1 MPSWRPPGSSA
12 LLRRQVFGGST
23 LRDVHGSAFAVRALS
38 YDTFEPISGKR
49 PRNSDASSNLVTIEH
64 DVLVLGAGLAGMRA
78 ALEAARNGASVGIVS
93 KVHPLRS
100 HSNAAQGGIN
110 AAIGEGDTWESHA
123 YDTIR
128 GSDYL
133 ADQDAVEIMCR
144 EAPTDIIEFEHLG
157 VIFYRGEDGKL
168 GTRAF
173 GGASQARTYFVGDIT
188 GQALLVTLYDQI
200 LKAGVKVYEEWF
212 ATTLFVEDGACR
224 GLIALELISG
234 ELHLLHSKAL
244 IVSSGGLGRVFE
256 PSTNALIC
264 TGDGYS
270 LAYRAGALLEDMEM
284 VQYHPT
290 TLAGSG
296 FLMTEAA
303 RGEGA
308 YLLDK
313 NGDRFLK
320 AYAPNKMELAA
331 RDVISRA
338 EATEI
343 AAGHGVDGNVLLDL
357 RHLGPDVI
365 LKKLPQIHEMALD
378 YLGIDMIK
386 QPVPVRPGM
395 HYQMG
400 GVKTDVDG
408 ATRIPGL
415 YAAGEVACVS
425 VHGGNRLGANS
436 LLDTIVFGRR
446 SGKHAAAYVR
456 SAARPKGGEDLLRL
470 EQQRITELLNRPY
483 TGETHARLR
492 LELATTMDAKVGV
505 YRNDVVLQEA
515 LTRHRELKRRYDRV
529 AVGDKGRVFNQAL
542 QFTLELGFML
552 DCAEAIIR
560 GALERR
566 ESRGA
571 QARTDYPERND
582 AEWLKHIDITYRE
595 DGEPEITH
603 SPVTVTQWKPEVR
616 TY

>member
-1 MPSWRPPGSSA
+1 M
-12 LLRRQVFGGST
+12 T
-23 LRDVHGSAFAVRALS
+23 RD
-38 YDTFEPISGKR
+38 
-49 PRNSDASSNLVTIEH
+49 H
-64 DVLVLGAGLAGMRA
+64 DVVVLGAGLAGMRA
-78 ALEAARNGASVGIVS
+78 ALEAARLGADVAIVT
-93 KVHPLRS
+93 KVHPIRS
-100 HSNAAQGGIN
+100 HSSAAQGGIN
-110 AAIGEGDTWESHA
+110 AAIGEGDSWESHA
-123 YDTIR
+123 FDTIK

-133 ADQDAVEIMCR
+133 ADQDAVEVMVR
-144 EAPTDIIEFEHLG
+144 EAPQDIIEFEHMG
-157 VIFYRGEDGKL
+157 VIFYRNEEGKL
-168 GTRAF
+168 GTRSF

-212 ATTLFVEDGACR
+212 ATKLYMEGGACS
-224 GLIALELISG
+224 GVVALEMVTG
-234 ELHLLHSKAL
+234 ELHLLRAKA
-244 IVSSGGLGRVFE
+244 VVVACGGMGRLYE

-270 LAYRAGALLEDMEM
+270 LAYRAGAPLMDMAM

-308 YLLDK
+308 YLL
-313 NGDRFLK
+313 NSLGERFMK
-320 AYAPNKMELAA
+320 KYAPNKMELAA
-331 RDVISRA
+331 RDVTSRA

-343 AAGHGVDGNVLLDL
+343 AEGRGIDGNVLLDL

-386 QPVPVRPGM
+386 EPVPVRPGM
-395 HYQMG
+395 HYEMG
-400 GVKTDVDG
+400 GIRTDVEG
-408 ATRIPGL
+408 ATEIAGL

-446 SGKHAAAYVR
+446 SGRAAAGYAKGVR
-456 SAARPKGGEDLLRL
+456 ANTGGEDVLRA
-470 EQQRITELLNRPY
+470 EQQRLQELLDRPY
-483 TGETHARLR
+483 TGETCAGLR
-492 LELATTMDAKVGV
+492 LELATMMDQKVGL
-505 YRNDVVLQEA
+505 YRSDAGLQEA
-515 LTRHRELKRRYDRV
+515 LEALRGFRKRYENV

-542 QFTLELGFML
+542 TFVLELGYLL
-552 DCAEAIIR
+552 DCGEAVIR
-560 GALERR
+560 DALVRK

-571 QARTDYPERND
+571 HTHVDYPERND
-582 AEWLKHIDITYRE
+582 ADWLKHTLLKYRGE
-595 DGEPEITH
+595 QEPEISH
-603 SPVTVTQWKPEVR
+603 VPVTITRWKPEVR

>member
-1 MPSWRPPGSSA
+1 
-12 LLRRQVFGGST
+12 
-23 LRDVHGSAFAVRALS
+23 
-38 YDTFEPISGKR
+38 
-49 PRNSDASSNLVTIEH
+49 
-64 DVLVLGAGLAGMRA
+64 MRA
-78 ALEAARNGASVGIVS
+78 ALEAARCGADVAVVS
-93 KVHPLRS
+93 KVHPIRS

-110 AAIGEGDTWESHA
+110 AALGPGDTWESHA
-123 YDTIR
+123 FDTIK

-144 EAPTDIIEFEHLG
+144 EAPDDIIEFEHMG
-157 VIFYRGEDGKL
+157 VIFYRNEEGRL

-212 ATTLFVEDGACR
+212 ATALYVEQGVCG
-224 GLIALELISG
+224 GLVAIELLTG
-234 ELHLLHSKAL
+234 DLHLLRAKTV
-244 IVSSGGLGRVFE
+244 IVAAGGLGRLYE

-264 TGDGYS
+264 TGDGYA
-270 LAYRAGALLEDMEM
+270 LAYRAGAPLMDMAM

-308 YLLDK
+308 YLL
-313 NGDRFLK
+313 NALGERFLQR
-320 AYAPNKMELAA
+320 YAPNKMELAA

-338 EATEI
+338 ETIEI
-343 AAGHGVDGNVLLDL
+343 AEGRGVDGNVLLDC
-357 RHLGPDVI
+357 RHLGRDVI
-365 LKKLPQIHEMALD
+365 LKRLPQIHEMALD
-378 YLGIDMIK
+378 YLGIDLTEK
-386 QPVPVRPGM
+386 PVPVRPGM

-400 GVKTDVDG
+400 GVKTGVNG
-408 ATRIPGL
+408 ETQVPGL

-446 SGKHAAAYVR
+446 SGKAAAEYAKRVPMPKDGNVFLHAEEQRVAEMR
-456 SAARPKGGEDLLRL
+456 S
-470 EQQRITELLNRPY
+470 RPY

-492 LELATTMDAKVGV
+492 LELATMMDRNVGV
-505 YRNDVVLQEA
+505 YRDDAGLQDA
-515 LTRHRELKRRYDRV
+515 LAHLRDYKRRYEFV
-529 AVGDKGRVFNQAL
+529 SLHDKGFVFNQAL
-542 QFTLELGFML
+542 QFTLELGFLL
-552 DCAEAIIR
+552 DCAETVIRDAIVR
-560 GALERR
+560 T

-571 QARTDYPERND
+571 HARTDYPQRND
-582 AEWLKHIDITYRE
+582 RDWLRHVLVTCRADK
-595 DGEPEITH
+595 EPEI
-603 SPVTVTQWKPEVR
+603 SCLPVTITRWPPEVR
-616 TY
+616 VY

>member
-1 MPSWRPPGSSA
+1 
-12 LLRRQVFGGST
+12 VVI
-23 LRDVHGSAFAVRALS
+23 D
-38 YDTFEPISGKR
+38 
-49 PRNSDASSNLVTIEH
+49 H
-64 DVLVLGAGLAGMRA
+64 DVIVLGAGLAGMRA
-78 ALEAARNGASVGIVS
+78 ALEAARDGADVAVVT
-93 KVHPLRS
+93 KVHPIRS
-100 HSNAAQGGIN
+100 HSSAAQGGIN
-110 AAIGEGDTWESHA
+110 AALGEGDTWESHA
-123 YDTIR
+123 FDTIK

-144 EAPTDIIEFEHLG
+144 EAPGDIIEFEHMG
-157 VIFYRGEDGKL
+157 VIFYRNEDGRL

-173 GGASQARTYFVGDIT
+173 GGASHARTYFVGDIT

-212 ATTLFVEDGACR
+212 ATTLYVEDGACR
-224 GLIALELISG
+224 GLLALELITG
-234 ELHLLHSKAL
+234 ELHFVRAKAV
-244 IVSSGGLGRVFE
+244 IDGAGGLGRLFE
-256 PSTNALIC
+256 PSTNALCC
-264 TGDGYS
+264 TGDGYA
-270 LAYRAGALLEDMEM
+270 LAYRAGAPLADMEM

-296 FLMTEAA
+296 FLMSEAA

-308 YLLDK
+308 YLLNAK
-313 NGDRFLK
+313 GERFLRD
-320 AYAPNKMELAA
+320 YAPTKMELAA

-338 EATEI
+338 ETLEI
-343 AAGHGVDGNVLLDL
+343 AKGNGIDGNVLLDC
-357 RHLGPDVI
+357 RHVGRDII

-378 YLGIDMIK
+378 YAGIDMLE

-408 ATRIPGL
+408 ATLVPGL

-446 SGKHAAAYVR
+446 SGKAAARYVKTATFPR
-456 SAARPKGGEDLLRL
+456 GRDDVLKREGDRIRDLL
-470 EQQRITELLNRPY
+470 ERPY

-492 LELATTMDAKVGV
+492 LDLATMMDAHVGV
-505 YRNDVVLQEA
+505 YRDEA
-515 LTRHRELKRRYDRV
+515 GLLDALGKLADLKARYERV

-542 QFTLELGFML
+542 QSVVELGFMF
-552 DCAEAIIR
+552 DCAETIVL
-560 GALERR
+560 GALLRK

-582 AEWLKHIDITYRE
+582 AEWLKHILVTYRA
-595 DGEPEITH
+595 GAEPEVSYLPVTITH
-603 SPVTVTQWKPEVR
+603 WKPEAR
-616 TY
+616 SY

>member
-1 MPSWRPPGSSA
+1 M
-12 LLRRQVFGGST
+12 T
-23 LRDVHGSAFAVRALS
+23 RD
-38 YDTFEPISGKR
+38 
-49 PRNSDASSNLVTIEH
+49 H
-64 DVLVLGAGLAGMRA
+64 DVVVLGAGLAGMRA
-78 ALEAARNGASVGIVS
+78 ALEAARLGADVAIVT
-93 KVHPLRS
+93 KVHPIRS
-100 HSNAAQGGIN
+100 HSSAAQGGIN
-110 AAIGEGDTWESHA
+110 AAIGEGDSWESHA
-123 YDTIR
+123 FDTIK

-133 ADQDAVEIMCR
+133 ADQDAVEVMVR
-144 EAPTDIIEFEHLG
+144 EAPQDIIEFEHMG
-157 VIFYRGEDGKL
+157 VIFYRNEEGKL

-212 ATTLFVEDGACR
+212 ATKLYMEGGACA
-224 GLIALELISG
+224 GVIALEMVTG
-234 ELHLLHSKAL
+234 ELHLLRAKAV
-244 IVSSGGLGRVFE
+244 IVASGGMGRLYE

-270 LAYRAGALLEDMEM
+270 LAYRAGAPLMDMAM

-308 YLLDK
+308 YLL
-313 NGDRFLK
+313 NSLGERFMK
-320 AYAPNKMELAA
+320 KYAPNKMELAA
-331 RDVISRA
+331 RDVTSRA

-343 AAGHGVDGNVLLDL
+343 AEGRGIDGNVLLDL

-386 QPVPVRPGM
+386 EPVPVRPGM
-395 HYQMG
+395 HYEMG
-400 GVKTDVDG
+400 GIRTDVEG
-408 ATRIPGL
+408 ATEIAGL

-446 SGKHAAAYVR
+446 SGRAAAGYAKGVR
-456 SAARPKGGEDLLRL
+456 ANTGGEDVLRA
-470 EQQRITELLNRPY
+470 EQQRLQELLDRPY
-483 TGETHARLR
+483 TGETCAGLR
-492 LELATTMDAKVGV
+492 LELATMMDQKVGL
-505 YRNDVVLQEA
+505 YRSDAGLQEA
-515 LTRHRELKRRYDRV
+515 LEALRGFRKRYENV

-542 QFTLELGFML
+542 TFVLELGYLL
-552 DCAEAIIR
+552 DCGEAVIR
-560 GALERR
+560 DALVRK

-571 QARTDYPERND
+571 HTHVDYPERND
-582 AEWLKHIDITYRE
+582 ADWLKHTLLKYRGE
-595 DGEPEITH
+595 QEPEISH
-603 SPVTVTQWKPEVR
+603 VPVTITRWKPEVR

>member
-1 MPSWRPPGSSA
+1 M
-12 LLRRQVFGGST
+12 T
-23 LRDVHGSAFAVRALS
+23 KD
-38 YDTFEPISGKR
+38 
-49 PRNSDASSNLVTIEH
+49 H

-78 ALEAARNGASVGIVS
+78 ALEAARDGADVAIVT
-93 KVHPLRS
+93 KVHPIRS
-100 HSNAAQGGIN
+100 HSSAAQGGIN
-110 AAIGEGDTWESHA
+110 AAISETDSWESHA
-123 YDTIR
+123 FDTVK

-133 ADQDAVEIMCR
+133 ADQDAVEVMAQ
-144 EAPTDIIEFEHLG
+144 EAPRDIIEFEHMG
-157 VIFYRGEDGKL
+157 VIFHRGPDGRL
-168 GTRAF
+168 DTRAF

-212 ATTLFVEDGACR
+212 ATSLYLEDGACR
-224 GLIALELISG
+224 GMVAIEMITG
-234 ELHLLHSKAL
+234 ELHLLRAKAV
-244 IVSSGGLGRVFE
+244 IVASGGLGRLYE

-270 LAYRAGALLEDMEM
+270 LAYRAGAPLMDMEM

-308 YLLDK
+308 YLL
-313 NGDRFLK
+313 NSLGDRFMK
-320 AYAPNKMELAA
+320 RYAPNKMELAA
-331 RDVISRA
+331 RDVTSRA

-343 AAGHGVDGNVLLDL
+343 AEGRGIDGNVLLDL

-365 LKKLPQIHEMALD
+365 LRKLPQIHEMALD
-378 YLGIDMIK
+378 YLGIDMITD
-386 QPVPVRPGM
+386 PVPVRPGM

-400 GVKTDVDG
+400 GIRTDIHG
-408 ATRIPGL
+408 ASSVPGL

-446 SGKHAAAYVR
+446 SGKASAEYAKRTAA
-456 SAARPKGGEDLLRL
+456 STGGEDLLKGEQARL
-470 EQQRITELLNRPY
+470 RDLLARPY
-483 TGETHARLR
+483 AGDTPAGLR
-492 LELATTMDAKVGV
+492 LELATMMDAKVGL
-505 YRNDVVLQEA
+505 YRSDAGLNEA
-515 LTRHRELKRRYDRV
+515 LDALAGFRKRYETI

-542 QFTLELGFML
+542 TFALELGFML
-552 DCAEAIIR
+552 DCGESIIR
-560 GALERR
+560 SALERK

-571 QARTDYPERND
+571 HTHVEHPERND
-582 AEWLKHIDITYRE
+582 VDWLKHTILTRRSDGTTEMSFAPVKITR
-595 DGEPEITH
+595 
-603 SPVTVTQWKPEVR
+603 WKPEVR

>member
-1 MPSWRPPGSSA
+1 MI
-12 LLRRQVFGGST
+12 V
-23 LRDVHGSAFAVRALS
+23 D
-38 YDTFEPISGKR
+38 
-49 PRNSDASSNLVTIEH
+49 H

-78 ALEAARNGASVGIVS
+78 ALEAARAGADVAIVT
-93 KVHPLRS
+93 KVHPIRS
-100 HSNAAQGGIN
+100 HSSAAQGGIN
-110 AAIGEGDTWESHA
+110 AAISEDDTWESHA
-123 YDTIR
+123 FDTVK

-133 ADQDAVEIMCR
+133 ADQDAVEVMCR
-144 EAPTDIIEFEHLG
+144 EAPADIIEFEHMG
-157 VIFYRGEDGKL
+157 VIFYRNEEGKL
-168 GTRAF
+168 GRRAF
-173 GGASQARTYFVGDIT
+173 GGASLARTYFVGDIT

-212 ATTLFVEDGACR
+212 ATALHMEDGACR
-224 GLIALELISG
+224 GLVALEMVTG
-234 ELHLLHSKAL
+234 ELHLLRSKAVV
-244 IVSSGGLGRVFE
+244 IASGGLGRLYE

-270 LAYRAGALLEDMEM
+270 LAYRAGAPLMDMAM

-308 YLLDK
+308 YLL
-313 NGDRFLK
+313 NSEGERFMK
-320 AYAPNKMELAA
+320 KYAPNKMELAA
-331 RDVISRA
+331 RDVTSRA

-343 AAGHGVDGNVLLDL
+343 AEGRGIDGNVLLDL
-357 RHLGPDVI
+357 RHLGRDVI
-365 LKKLPQIHEMALD
+365 LKKLPQIHEMAVD
-378 YLGIDMIK
+378 YLGIDMIE

-400 GVKTDVDG
+400 GIKTDVDG
-408 ATRIPGL
+408 ATNIAGI

-446 SGKHAAAYVR
+446 SGKASAQYAKSVAR
-456 SAARPKGGEDLLRL
+456 STGGEDLLRR
-470 EQQRITELLNRPY
+470 EQMRLTELLSRPY
-483 TGETHARLR
+483 SGETCAGLR
-492 LELATTMDAKVGV
+492 LELATMMDAKVGL
-505 YRNDVVLQEA
+505 YRSDAGLKEA
-515 LTRHRELKRRYDRV
+515 LQALHAFRRRYQNV

-542 QFTLELGFML
+542 TFVLELGYML
-552 DCAEAIIR
+552 DCGETIIR
-560 GALERR
+560 DALHRT

-571 QARTDYPERND
+571 HTHVDHPERND
-582 AEWLKHIDITYRE
+582 QEWLKHSLLTFRE
-595 DGEPEITH
+595 SGEPEVSH
-603 SPVTVTQWKPEVR
+603 VPVTITRWKPEVR

>member
-1 MPSWRPPGSSA
+1 MT
-12 LLRRQVFGGST
+12 Q
-23 LRDVHGSAFAVRALS
+23 
-38 YDTFEPISGKR
+38 
-49 PRNSDASSNLVTIEH
+49 
-64 DVLVLGAGLAGMRA
+64 
-78 ALEAARNGASVGIVS
+78 
-93 KVHPLRS
+93 
-100 HSNAAQGGIN
+100 
-110 AAIGEGDTWESHA
+110 
-123 YDTIR
+123 
-128 GSDYL
+128 
-133 ADQDAVEIMCR
+133 
-144 EAPTDIIEFEHLG
+144 EAPGDIIEFEHMG
-157 VIFYRGEDGKL
+157 VIFYRGPDGRL

-212 ATTLFVEDGACR
+212 ATALYMEDGACR
-224 GLIALELISG
+224 GLVAIEMITG
-234 ELHLLHSKAL
+234 ELHLLRAKA
-244 IVSSGGLGRVFE
+244 VVVASGGLGRLYE

-270 LAYRAGALLEDMEM
+270 LAYRAGAPLMDMEM

-308 YLLDK
+308 YLL
-313 NGDRFLK
+313 NSEGDRFMK
-320 AYAPNKMELAA
+320 RYAPNKMELAA
-331 RDVISRA
+331 RDVTSRA

-343 AAGHGVDGNVLLDL
+343 AEGRGIDGNVLLDL

-365 LKKLPQIHEMALD
+365 LRKLPQIHEMAVD

-386 QPVPVRPGM
+386 EPVPVRPGM

-400 GVKTDVDG
+400 GIRTDVHG
-408 ATRIPGL
+408 ATPVPGL

-446 SGKHAAAYVR
+446 SGKAAAQYAKIT
-456 SAARPKGGEDLLRL
+456 AASTGGE
-470 EQQRITELLNRPY
+470 ELLGSEQERLRQLLARPY
-483 TGETHARLR
+483 TGETNAGLR
-492 LELATTMDAKVGV
+492 LELATMMDKLVGL
-505 YRNDVVLQEA
+505 YRSDAGLHEA
-515 LTRHRELKRRYDRV
+515 LDALFGFKKRYETI

-542 QFTLELGFML
+542 TFALELGYLL
-552 DCAEAIIR
+552 DCGETIIR
-560 GALERR
+560 SAIERK

-571 QARTDYPERND
+571 HTHVEHPERND
-582 AEWLKHIDITYRE
+582 MDWLKHTILTRHGDR
-595 DGEPEITH
+595 EPEI
-603 SPVTVTQWKPEVR
+603 SFAPVTITRWKPEVR

>member
-1 MPSWRPPGSSA
+1 M
-12 LLRRQVFGGST
+12 T
-23 LRDVHGSAFAVRALS
+23 HD
-38 YDTFEPISGKR
+38 
-49 PRNSDASSNLVTIEH
+49 H

-78 ALEAARNGASVGIVS
+78 ALEAARDGADVAIVT
-93 KVHPLRS
+93 KVHPIRS
-100 HSNAAQGGIN
+100 HSSAAQGGIN
-110 AAIGEGDTWESHA
+110 AAISETDSWESHA
-123 YDTIR
+123 FDTVK

-133 ADQDAVEIMCR
+133 ADQDAVEVMCQ
-144 EAPTDIIEFEHLG
+144 EAPRDIIEFEHMG
-157 VIFYRGEDGKL
+157 VIFYRGPDGRL

-212 ATTLFVEDGACR
+212 ATSLYMADGACR
-224 GLIALELISG
+224 GVVALEMITG
-234 ELHLLHSKAL
+234 ELHLLRSKA
-244 IVSSGGLGRVFE
+244 VVVASGGLGRLYE

-270 LAYRAGALLEDMEM
+270 LAYRAGAPLMDMEM

-308 YLLDK
+308 YLL
-313 NGDRFLK
+313 NSEGERFMK
-320 AYAPNKMELAA
+320 RYAPNKMELAA
-331 RDVISRA
+331 RDVTSRA

-343 AAGHGVDGNVLLDL
+343 AEGRGINGNVLLDL
-357 RHLGPDVI
+357 RHLGPEVI
-365 LKKLPQIHEMALD
+365 LKKLPQIHEMAVD
-378 YLGIDMIK
+378 YLGIDMVK
-386 QPVPVRPGM
+386 EPVPVRPGM

-400 GVKTDVDG
+400 GIKTDVHG
-408 ATRIPGL
+408 ATAVPGL

-446 SGKHAAAYVR
+446 SGKASAAY
-456 SAARPKGGEDLLRL
+456 AKANPAPAGGEALLRA
-470 EQQRITELLNRPY
+470 EQARLQELLARPY
-483 TGETHARLR
+483 TGDTPAGVR
-492 LELATTMDAKVGV
+492 LELATMMDKKVGL
-505 YRNDVVLQEA
+505 YRTDAGLHEA
-515 LTRHRELKRRYDRV
+515 LDDLHGFKKRYETI

-542 QFTLELGFML
+542 TFALELGYLL
-552 DCAEAIIR
+552 DCGETIVRSAI
-560 GALERR
+560 ERK

-571 QARTDYPERND
+571 HTHVEHPERD
-582 AEWLKHIDITYRE
+582 DEAWLKHTVLTCV
-595 DGEPEITH
+595 DGEQVEI
-603 SPVTVTQWKPEVR
+603 SFVPVTITRWKPEVR

>member
-1 MPSWRPPGSSA
+1 
-12 LLRRQVFGGST
+12 
-23 LRDVHGSAFAVRALS
+23 
-38 YDTFEPISGKR
+38 
-49 PRNSDASSNLVTIEH
+49 
-64 DVLVLGAGLAGMRA
+64 MRA
-78 ALEAARNGASVGIVS
+78 GLEAARNGANVAIVS
-93 KVHPLRS
+93 KVHPIRS
-100 HSNAAQGGIN
+100 HSSAAQGGIN
-110 AAIGEGDTWESHA
+110 AALGEGDTWESHA
-123 YDTIR
+123 FDTVK

-133 ADQDAVEIMCR
+133 ADQDAVEIMTQ
-144 EAPTDIIEFEHLG
+144 EAPRDIIEFEHMG
-157 VIFYRGEDGKL
+157 VIFYRAPDGKL

-212 ATTLFVEDGACR
+212 ATKLVMENGACR
-224 GLIALELISG
+224 GLVALEMLTG
-234 ELHLLHSKAL
+234 ELHVLRSKA
-244 IVSSGGLGRVFE
+244 VVVASGGLGRLYE
-256 PSTNALIC
+256 PSTNALMC

-270 LAYRAGALLEDMEM
+270 LAYRAGAPLMDMAM

-308 YLLDK
+308 YLL
-313 NGDRFLK
+313 NSEGDRFMK
-320 AYAPNKMELAA
+320 RYAPNKMELAA
-331 RDVISRA
+331 RDVTSRA

-343 AAGHGVDGNVLLDL
+343 AEGRGINGNVLLDL

-365 LKKLPQIHEMALD
+365 LRKLPQIHEMALD

-386 QPVPVRPGM
+386 EPVPVRPGM

-400 GVKTDVDG
+400 GIKTDVNG
-408 ATRIPGL
+408 ATIVPGL

-446 SGKHAAAYVR
+446 SGQASAQYAAQTVR
-456 SAARPKGGEDLLRL
+456 STAGEDLLEAEQARL
-470 EQQRITELLNRPY
+470 QGLLDRPY
-483 TGETHARLR
+483 TGETCAGLR
-492 LELATTMDAKVGV
+492 LELATMMDEKVGL
-505 YRNDVVLQEA
+505 YRSDAGLHEA
-515 LTRHRELKRRYDRV
+515 LDKLREFRRRYENV
-529 AVGDKGRVFNQAL
+529 AVGDKSRVFNQAL
-542 QFTLELGFML
+542 TFVLELGYLL
-552 DCAEAIIR
+552 DCGETIIR
-560 GALERR
+560 DALIRK

-571 QARTDYPERND
+571 HTHVDYPERND
-582 AEWLKHIDITYRE
+582 ADWMVHTLLTHRGAE
-595 DGEPEITH
+595 DPEIAQL
-603 SPVTVTQWKPEVR
+603 PVTITRWKPEVR

>member
-1 MPSWRPPGSSA
+1 
-12 LLRRQVFGGST
+12 VT
-23 LRDVHGSAFAVRALS
+23 RD
-38 YDTFEPISGKR
+38 
-49 PRNSDASSNLVTIEH
+49 H

-78 ALEAARNGASVGIVS
+78 ALEAARGGADVAIVT
-93 KVHPLRS
+93 KVHPIRS
-100 HSNAAQGGIN
+100 HSSAAQGGIN
-110 AAIGEGDTWESHA
+110 AAISEEDSWESHA
-123 YDTIR
+123 FDTVK

-133 ADQDAVEIMCR
+133 ADQDAVEIMAQ
-144 EAPTDIIEFEHLG
+144 EAPSDIIEFEHMG
-157 VIFYRGEDGKL
+157 VIFYRGPDGKL
-168 GTRAF
+168 GKRAF
-173 GGASQARTYFVGDIT
+173 GGASLARTYFVGDIT

-212 ATTLFVEDGACR
+212 ATKLLMEDGACR
-224 GLIALELISG
+224 GMVALEMITG
-234 ELHLLHSKAL
+234 ELHLLRSKA
-244 IVSSGGLGRVFE
+244 VVVASGGLGRLYE

-270 LAYRAGALLEDMEM
+270 LAYRAGAPLMDMEM

-308 YLLDK
+308 YLL
-313 NGDRFLK
+313 NSEGERFMK
-320 AYAPNKMELAA
+320 RYAPNKMELAA
-331 RDVISRA
+331 RDVTSRA

-343 AAGHGVDGNVLLDL
+343 AEGRGIDGNVLLDL

-378 YLGIDMIK
+378 YLGIDMVK
-386 QPVPVRPGM
+386 EPVPVRPGM

-400 GVKTDVDG
+400 GIKTDVEG
-408 ATRIPGL
+408 ATTVPGL

-446 SGKHAAAYVR
+446 SGKA
-456 SAARPKGGEDLLRL
+456 SAEYSKRTPASSGGEDLLAAEQARL
-470 EQQRITELLNRPY
+470 QELLERPY
-483 TGETHARLR
+483 TGDTPAGLR
-492 LELATTMDAKVGV
+492 LELAVMMDKKVGL
-505 YRNDVVLQEA
+505 YRNEAGLREA
-515 LTRHRELKRRYDRV
+515 LAAIEGYKQRYERI

-542 QFTLELGFML
+542 EFVLELGYLL
-552 DCAEAIIR
+552 DCGEAIIR
-560 GALERR
+560 AALERK

-571 QARTDYPERND
+571 HTHTEHPDRND
-582 AEWLKHIDITYRE
+582 EDWLKHVVLTHR
-595 DGEPEITH
+595 GGREPEVSH
-603 SPVTVTQWKPEVR
+603 VPVTITRWKPEVR